1 MLPVEK
7 LIKQYKLSKEEH
19 NKVLEILKKKTFK
32 NQTSKKNPSILFVI
46 GQPGSGKTT
55 YIKKNDFS
63 SYININ
69 SDEYRK
75 FHKNAKEILENNP
88 TNYTTLTNYDAHLW
102 GDELLTYAIQNGYSV
117 LREKA
122 PTSNSLL
129 QQIKTIS
136 SHFDVTINIVVA
148 GNLESLL
155 RTRERY
161 EEEILVNKYAKLS
174 NLEAH
179 NTCYELLPN
188 FLEQCVLLGVKV
200 NCIVQEKNDCQTIS
214 ITENKLSLLQ
224 QIREESNKNACLNYE
239 ERINKIRNSR
249 KLRNISPDEWEDLE
263 KIEETYLEI
272 KKAFVL

>member
-1 MLPVEK
+1 M
-7 LIKQYKLSKEEH
+7 
-19 NKVLEILKKKTFK
+19 
-32 NQTSKKNPSILFVI
+32 
-46 GQPGSGKTT
+46 
-55 YIKKNDFS
+55 
-63 SYININ
+63 
-69 SDEYRK
+69 
-75 FHKNAKEILENNP
+75 
-88 TNYTTLTNYDAHLW
+88 W